1 MTSPNG
7 PLRGPAQTLRT
18 LFSADQIRARVNA
31 MADTLAADLPDG
43 EVLCVALLN
52 GSFIFAADLARALA
66 DRDVHPVIDFMT
78 LASYG
83 RDTASSGSVTLKH
96 DLSLEVNGRDVL
108 LVDDILDT
116 GLTLQAVCR
125 LLVERG
131 ATSVHTCVLLDKPS
145 RRRVPVTADLV
156 GFVIA
161 DVFVVGYG
169 LDYDGRYRHLP
180 YLAALPPD
188 VTPEAKAAGGAIHPN
203 PAV

>member
-1 MTSPNG
+1 MTPAGTPPRSRACALR
-7 PLRGPAQTLRT
+7 PLFT
-18 LFSADQIRARVNA
+18 ADQIRTRVNA

-43 EVLCVALLN
+43 ELLCVALLN

-78 LASYG
+78 PASYG
-83 RDTASSGSVTLKH
+83 GGTASSGSVTLKH
-96 DLSLEVNGRDVL
+96 DLSLPVKGRDIL

-125 LLVERG
+125 LLAERG
-131 ATSVHTCVLLDKPS
+131 AASVHTCVLLDKPS

-156 GFVIA
+156 GFVID

-169 LDYDGRYRHLP
+169 LDYDHRYRHLP
-180 YLAALPPD
+180 YLAALTLDAAEPAPAALPD
-188 VTPEAKAAGGAIHPN
+188 RS
-203 PAV
+203 